1 MIIHDWN
8 EENIEKAVEKAET
21 LSIDLKRGGDF
32 TGDFA
37 EKLTLTIA
45 SMANSKNGGVI
56 LVGFEDNK
64 EPVDCT
70 PYLSSWDRTKVT
82 NQLKNRLD
90 PVPKIEIIQ
99 KKYQGKTILI
109 VEVAEFEENPIL
121 LTESIQVNSKKY
133 SAGSVFIRTVGA
145 ESKVISSADEMRNFL
160 RIAVAKRTEQIT
172 RDIEEIIN
180 GPRTPKSIPI
190 EQKFLESLPDWT
202 LSVFEKEFR
211 LAFLET
217 KVFPINARNKQS
229 SFDEICRHVV
239 YDNPSIIG
247 HSFPYYYDARENLR
261 KKNKYIENFVKLEGK
276 PYQFWQLQYDG
287 ALGVTSTIWSET
299 EKDSDEYWGDHVSLR
314 GICDL
319 IFESYI
325 VARNI
330 ARLYDVDAVYL
341 KLSLA
346 NIEGKKLGD
355 KPTYRLQTYQSH
367 VNSVSFER
375 QYSVSEIVNLEK
387 HVNDAIA
394 ELLNAFSEFRF
405 EYKPTMSGWQ
415 S

>member
-1 MIIHDWN
+1 MINHDWN
-8 EENIEKAVEKAET
+8 QENIEKAIEKAEAIS
-21 LSIDLKRGGDF
+21 LDLKRGGEF

-56 LVGFEDNK
+56 FIGFDDDK
-64 EPVDCT
+64 TPVDCT
-70 PYLSSWDRTKVT
+70 PYLPSWDRTKVT
-82 NQLKNRLD
+82 NQLKKRLD

-99 KKYQGKTILI
+99 KQYHGKTVLI
-109 VEVAEFEENPIL
+109 VEVAEFEETPIV
-121 LTESIQVNSKKY
+121 LTESIQVNGKKY
-133 SAGSVFIRTVGA
+133 SAGSIFIRTVGA
-145 ESKVISSADEMRNFL
+145 ESKVISSAEEMRNFL

-180 GPRTPKSIPI
+180 GSKKPKDIPV
-190 EQKFLESLPDWT
+190 EQKFHESLPEWT
-202 LSVFEKEFR
+202 LSVFQKEFR
-211 LAFLET
+211 LASLET
-217 KVFPINARNKQS
+217 KVLPINARNKQS

-239 YDNPSIIG
+239 YDNPNIHG
-247 HSFPYYYDARENLR
+247 HSFPYYYDARENLK
-261 KKNKYIENFVKLEGK
+261 KKNKYIENFIQMDKK

-287 ALGVTSTIWSET
+287 ALGIASTIWSET
-299 EKDSDEYWGDHVSLR
+299 EKDHDAYWRDHISLS

-330 ARLYDVDAVYL
+330 ARLYDADSVFL
-341 KLSLA
+341 KLSLT

-355 KPTYRLQTYQSH
+355 KPTYRLRAHQSH

-375 QYSVSEIVNLEK
+375 QYSLAEIVNLDK
-387 HVNDAIA
+387 HVNDGIA
-394 ELLNAFSEFRF
+394 EILNAFSEFR
-405 EYKPTMSGWQ
+405 YDYTPTMRGWQ
-415 S
+415 N